1 MSSDPIDQASEV
13 EQRDRDLAI
22 SVARQKAQKAMLPPI
37 GICYNCQSPLSDGER
52 FCNRDSAD
60 DYANRLNASRRAGRV
75 FA

>member
-37 GICYNCQSPLSDGER
+37 GICYNCHDPLDNGER
-52 FCNRDSAD
+52 FCNRDCAD